1 MIDAQTVQTLAT
13 KLDTRAMTLAEA
25 KTWLM
30 RTYGVT
36 AAARTRDQF
45 IRNVAA
51 LASSEPNGASTVGLG
66 FGRVGLPEQQAAIS
80 VTPDSFQPVPPLADG
95 AHEVQPEAIEAG
107 LGLVGGELG
116 LAADANPHAAS
127 IHQCAAALRAALARC
142 GGAP

>member
-1 MIDAQTVQTLAT
+1 MIDSQTVQALAT
-13 KLDTRAMTLAEA
+13 KLDTCAMTLAEA
-25 KTWLM
+25 KTWVK

-36 AAARTRDQF
+36 VMARTRDQF
-45 IRNVAA
+45 IREVAA
-51 LASSEPNGASTVGLG
+51 LASPEPNGASTVGLG
-66 FGRVGLPEQQAAIS
+66 VGRVDLSEQQAPIG

-127 IHQCAAALRAALARC
+127 IHQCAAALRAV
-142 GGAP
+142 GGQS